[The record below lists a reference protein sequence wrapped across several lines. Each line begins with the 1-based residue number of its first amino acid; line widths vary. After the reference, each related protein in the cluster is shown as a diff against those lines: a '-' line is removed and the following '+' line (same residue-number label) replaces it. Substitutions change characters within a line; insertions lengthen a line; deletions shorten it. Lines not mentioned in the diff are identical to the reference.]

1 MSTNK
6 QEERNRILRKKMVDL
21 QDVRIGEFPTDSPWI
36 RPVRVY
42 YTQDGEQKNWD
53 VIKSHDSVSMIVFN
67 TSRKKL
73 VFVRQFRPA
82 CYYSYLAE
90 KKDTVDVEKYPA
102 SLGLTLELCAGIVDK
117 NKSLVEIAK
126 DELREECGY
135 EAPTSAFQQIVTY
148 RYVSSA
154 ASKQTLFYVEV
165 TDDMHIHPGG
175 GAEAEGELI
184 EVVELSVSEVKEY
197 INSAEVQS
205 PPCFL
210 YGVSW
215 FLANKQ
221 SS

>member
-53 VIKSHDSVSMIVFN
+53 VIKSHDS
-67 TSRKKL
+67 
-73 VFVRQFRPA
+73 
-82 CYYSYLAE
+82 
-90 KKDTVDVEKYPA
+90 KDTVDVEKYPA

-221 SS
+221 GS